1 MNKQTDEM
9 KNEFTYL
16 KERRNIKTESF
27 WEKRERDKYRKKENK
42 QTVSPYIPEIL
53 KDRQK
58 ETQTRER
65 L

>member
-27 WEKRERDKYRKKENK
+27 LENRNRHKYRKKENI
-42 QTVSPYIPEIL
+42 Q
-53 KDRQK
+53 
-58 ETQTRER
+58 
-65 L
+65 